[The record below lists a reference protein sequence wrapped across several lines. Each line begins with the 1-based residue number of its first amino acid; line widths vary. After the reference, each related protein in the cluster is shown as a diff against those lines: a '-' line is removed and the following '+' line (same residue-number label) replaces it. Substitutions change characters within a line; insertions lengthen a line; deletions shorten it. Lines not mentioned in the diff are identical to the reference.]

1 MNSPLPPLTRNRSF
15 WGMTVAQFLGAFNDN
30 LYKQL
35 ILLWCLQVAAGK
47 ADTYQPLAMLVFSI
61 PFVLLSGYA
70 GYLADKYSKQRI
82 VLLCKVAEVLIMLLG
97 MLAFGIAHLG
107 FMLVVLFLM
116 GVHSA
121 FFGPSK
127 YGILPEIVR
136 DTDLPSANGIF
147 QLTTFMAIILG
158 MIFAG
163 IVKEN
168 LDEYLGG
175 QLWLMGIP
183 CLAFAALGTLSALNV
198 RKTPRLQP
206 DLRLRGSDLG
216 IPSEIVRLLRA
227 KPDLWRVLLLY
238 SLFWF
243 MGGVVQPSVNAV
255 CKEQLH
261 RNDAETSLAAG
272 FLAIGIAVGCALSG
286 FLARGKIRFSL
297 VRVGA
302 WGMTV
307 CLFLL
312 MLPSKLD
319 FGGGDRDA
327 IGTWLGYERMR
338 VVLLFLGMSAGLFAV
353 PLQVYLQVKS
363 PPGDKGRLMGT
374 MNLTTWIG
382 IFISAGF
389 YGVVEYLL
397 SLLSW
402 PRNLVYGSLVLVF
415 LPVTLF
421 AIRGKD
427 ESSTLE
433 DRATVP
439 DLREI

>member
-1 MNSPLPPLTRNRSF
+1 MNSPLPPGSPLPPLSGNRSF

-47 ADTYQPLAMLVFSI
+47 ADTYQPIAMLVFSI

-70 GYLADKYSKQRI
+70 GYLADKFSKQRI

-97 MLAFGIAHLG
+97 MAAFATSHLG
-107 FMLVVLFLM
+107 FMLIILFLM

-147 QLTTFMAIILG
+147 QLTTFMAIIFG

-163 IVKEN
+163 VVKKFFGET
-168 LDEYLGG
+168 
-175 QLWLMGIP
+175 LWMAGIP
-183 CLAFAALGTLSALNV
+183 CVGFAVLGTISAHAV
-198 RKTPRLQP
+198 QATPRLQP
-206 DLRLRGSDLG
+206 GLKPRFSDFL
-216 IPSEIVRLLRA
+216 IPGEIIQLLRA
-227 KPDLWRVLLLY
+227 KPDLVRVLLLY

-255 CKEQLH
+255 CKMQLH
-261 RNDAETSLAAG
+261 QDDAATSLAAG

-286 FLARGKIRFSL
+286 ILARGKIRFSL

-302 WGMTV
+302 WGMTL

-312 MLPSKLD
+312 AVPANSA
-319 FGGGDRDA
+319 FGGAIERDA
-327 IGTWLGYERMR
+327 TGTLLGYQWTRI
-338 VVLLFLGMSAGLFAV
+338 VLLLLGTFSGLFAV

-363 PPGDKGRLMGT
+363 PAGDKGRLMGT

-382 IFISAGF
+382 IFFSAGF
-389 YGVVEYLL
+389 YGVVEYVLAWL
-397 SLLSW
+397 HW
-402 PRNLVYGSLVLVF
+402 PRNLIYGSLVAIF
-415 LPVTLF
+415 LPVALLG
-421 AIRGKD
+421 IRGRD
-427 ESSTLE
+427 EASRLE
-433 DRATVP
+433 G
-439 DLREI
+439 EIEAS